1 MKAQFQLGDIPIEV
15 VSKDIKNLHLSVL
28 PPSGRVRISA
38 PKHMGLDAVRVFA
51 IDNLPWIRRQQS
63 KMKEQERETPREYLE
78 RESHYLWGQRYLLK
92 VLEVDQPPSVELDHN
107 RLVLQVRPGTDIARR
122 QEILEGWYREELRAA
137 AMPMID
143 KWQRLMEVEVQRF
156 FIQRMKTRWGSCN
169 PKTGSIRLNTDLA
182 KKPRECLEYIIVH
195 EMTHLIEHTH
205 NEHFVELMD
214 TFMPKWQYHRDVL
227 NRLPVR
233 HEKWDH

>member
-1 MKAQFQLGDIPIEV
+1 MKARFLLGDIPIEV

-28 PPSGRVRISA
+28 PPSGQVRISA

-51 IDNLPWIRRQQS
+51 IGNLPWIRRQQS
-63 KMKEQERETPREYLE
+63 KMREQERESPREYLE

-107 RLVLQVRPGTDIARR
+107 RLMLQVRPSTDIDRR
-122 QEILEGWYREELRAA
+122 REILEGWYREELRAA
-137 AMPMID
+137 AMPMIE
-143 KWQRLMEVEVQRF
+143 KWQGIMKVEVRRF

-195 EMTHLIEHTH
+195 EMTHLIEPTH
-205 NEHFVELMD
+205 NERFVELMD
-214 TFMPKWQYHRDVL
+214 TFMPKWQFHRDVL

-233 HEKWDH
+233 HETWDH